1 MKNSKAKEIIVP
13 AVSLFL
19 ICVVV
24 TALLALTNAV
34 TAPKIDALAVET
46 QEATKKQVLSSA
58 DSFSEEKQVEKDGV
72 SYTYYDGLASDGSVM
87 GYVFVTSAKGYGGD
101 ISVMVGVLGD
111 GTVAGVNILSIN
123 ETAGLGMNAKNQSFL
138 DQFLGKS
145 GEIGVAKNNPSDTE
159 IQALT
164 GATITSSAMATAVNT
179 ALSLYAEI
187 GGGQEDEVLPH
198 KREAHGQPR
207 ALRADGRFCDLHH
220 HFVARLYVERAV
232 CGRDVCLGGDIPRIE
247 IAVLLLPEGD
257 ECRLHTVEDGYQRR
271 FLLGGSLC
279 RFGPV
284 DVAHRGQPCGP

>member
-1 MKNSKAKEIIVP
+1 MKNSKAKEILVP

-46 QEATKKQVLSSA
+46 QEAAKKEVLSSA
-58 DSFSEEKQVEKDGV
+58 ASFSEEKQVEKDGV

-187 GGGQEDEVLPH
+187 GGGQN
-198 KREAHGQPR
+198 G
-207 ALRADGRFCDLHH
+207 
-220 HFVARLYVERAV
+220 
-232 CGRDVCLGGDIPRIE
+232 
-247 IAVLLLPEGD
+247 
-257 ECRLHTVEDGYQRR
+257 
-271 FLLGGSLC
+271 
-279 RFGPV
+279 
-284 DVAHRGQPCGP
+284 

>member
-46 QEATKKQVLSSA
+46 QDASKKQVLSSA

-72 SYTYYDGLASDGSVM
+72 SYTYYDVLASDGSVV

-187 GGGQEDEVLPH
+187 GGGQN
-198 KREAHGQPR
+198 G
-207 ALRADGRFCDLHH
+207 
-220 HFVARLYVERAV
+220 
-232 CGRDVCLGGDIPRIE
+232 
-247 IAVLLLPEGD
+247 
-257 ECRLHTVEDGYQRR
+257 
-271 FLLGGSLC
+271 
-279 RFGPV
+279 
-284 DVAHRGQPCGP
+284 

>member
-46 QEATKKQVLSSA
+46 QDASKKQVLSSA
-58 DSFSEEKQVEKDGV
+58 ASFSDEKQIEKDGV

-101 ISVMVGVLGD
+101 ISVMVGVLND

-164 GATITSSAMATAVNT
+164 GATITSRAMATAVNT

-187 GGGQEDEVLPH
+187 GGGQN
-198 KREAHGQPR
+198 G
-207 ALRADGRFCDLHH
+207 
-220 HFVARLYVERAV
+220 
-232 CGRDVCLGGDIPRIE
+232 
-247 IAVLLLPEGD
+247 
-257 ECRLHTVEDGYQRR
+257 
-271 FLLGGSLC
+271 
-279 RFGPV
+279 
-284 DVAHRGQPCGP
+284 

>member
-34 TAPKIDALAVET
+34 TAPKIDALTVET
-46 QEATKKQVLSSA
+46 QEASKKQVLSSA
-58 DSFSEEKQVEKDGV
+58 ASFSDEKQIEKDGV

-145 GEIGVAKNNPSDTE
+145 GEIGVAKNNSSDTE

-164 GATITSSAMATAVNT
+164 GATITSRAMATAVNT

-187 GGGQEDEVLPH
+187 GGGQN
-198 KREAHGQPR
+198 G
-207 ALRADGRFCDLHH
+207 
-220 HFVARLYVERAV
+220 
-232 CGRDVCLGGDIPRIE
+232 
-247 IAVLLLPEGD
+247 
-257 ECRLHTVEDGYQRR
+257 
-271 FLLGGSLC
+271 
-279 RFGPV
+279 
-284 DVAHRGQPCGP
+284 

>member
-1 MKNSKAKEIIVP
+1 MKYSKAKEIIVP

-46 QEATKKQVLSSA
+46 QEASKKQVLSSA

-72 SYTYYDGLASDGSVM
+72 SYTYYDGLASDGSVV

-187 GGGQEDEVLPH
+187 GGGQN
-198 KREAHGQPR
+198 G
-207 ALRADGRFCDLHH
+207 
-220 HFVARLYVERAV
+220 
-232 CGRDVCLGGDIPRIE
+232 
-247 IAVLLLPEGD
+247 
-257 ECRLHTVEDGYQRR
+257 
-271 FLLGGSLC
+271 
-279 RFGPV
+279 
-284 DVAHRGQPCGP
+284 

>member
-46 QEATKKQVLSSA
+46 QDASKKQVLSSA
-58 DSFSEEKQVEKDGV
+58 ASFSEEKQIEKDGV
-72 SYTYYDGLASDGSVM
+72 SYTYYDGLDSDGSVM

-187 GGGQEDEVLPH
+187 GGGQN
-198 KREAHGQPR
+198 G
-207 ALRADGRFCDLHH
+207 
-220 HFVARLYVERAV
+220 
-232 CGRDVCLGGDIPRIE
+232 
-247 IAVLLLPEGD
+247 
-257 ECRLHTVEDGYQRR
+257 
-271 FLLGGSLC
+271 
-279 RFGPV
+279 
-284 DVAHRGQPCGP
+284 

>member
-72 SYTYYDGLASDGSVM
+72 SYTYYDGLTSDGSVM

-187 GGGQEDEVLPH
+187 GGGQN
-198 KREAHGQPR
+198 G
-207 ALRADGRFCDLHH
+207 
-220 HFVARLYVERAV
+220 
-232 CGRDVCLGGDIPRIE
+232 
-247 IAVLLLPEGD
+247 
-257 ECRLHTVEDGYQRR
+257 
-271 FLLGGSLC
+271 
-279 RFGPV
+279 
-284 DVAHRGQPCGP
+284 

>member
-72 SYTYYDGLASDGSVM
+72 SYTYYDGLASDGSVI

-187 GGGQEDEVLPH
+187 GGGQN
-198 KREAHGQPR
+198 G
-207 ALRADGRFCDLHH
+207 
-220 HFVARLYVERAV
+220 
-232 CGRDVCLGGDIPRIE
+232 
-247 IAVLLLPEGD
+247 
-257 ECRLHTVEDGYQRR
+257 
-271 FLLGGSLC
+271 
-279 RFGPV
+279 
-284 DVAHRGQPCGP
+284 

>member
-46 QEATKKQVLSSA
+46 QEASKKQVLSSA
-58 DSFSEEKQVEKDGV
+58 ASFSEEKQVEKDGV
-72 SYTYYDGLASDGSVM
+72 SYTYYDGLDSEGSVM

-187 GGGQEDEVLPH
+187 GGGQN
-198 KREAHGQPR
+198 G
-207 ALRADGRFCDLHH
+207 
-220 HFVARLYVERAV
+220 
-232 CGRDVCLGGDIPRIE
+232 
-247 IAVLLLPEGD
+247 
-257 ECRLHTVEDGYQRR
+257 
-271 FLLGGSLC
+271 
-279 RFGPV
+279 
-284 DVAHRGQPCGP
+284 

>member
-46 QEATKKQVLSSA
+46 QEASKKQVLSSA
-58 DSFSEEKQVEKDGV
+58 ASFSDEKQIEKDGV

-138 DQFLGKS
+138 DQFLGNS

-164 GATITSSAMATAVNT
+164 GATITSRAMATAVNT

-187 GGGQEDEVLPH
+187 GGGQN
-198 KREAHGQPR
+198 G
-207 ALRADGRFCDLHH
+207 
-220 HFVARLYVERAV
+220 
-232 CGRDVCLGGDIPRIE
+232 
-247 IAVLLLPEGD
+247 
-257 ECRLHTVEDGYQRR
+257 
-271 FLLGGSLC
+271 
-279 RFGPV
+279 
-284 DVAHRGQPCGP
+284 

>member
-46 QEATKKQVLSSA
+46 QDASKKQVLSSA
-58 DSFSEEKQVEKDGV
+58 ASFSEEKQVEKDGV
-72 SYTYYDGLASDGSVM
+72 SYTYYDGLTSDGSVM

-164 GATITSSAMATAVNT
+164 GATITSRAMATAVNT

-187 GGGQEDEVLPH
+187 GGGQN
-198 KREAHGQPR
+198 G
-207 ALRADGRFCDLHH
+207 
-220 HFVARLYVERAV
+220 
-232 CGRDVCLGGDIPRIE
+232 
-247 IAVLLLPEGD
+247 
-257 ECRLHTVEDGYQRR
+257 
-271 FLLGGSLC
+271 
-279 RFGPV
+279 
-284 DVAHRGQPCGP
+284 

>member
-13 AVSLFL
+13 AVSQFL

-46 QEATKKQVLSSA
+46 QEASKKQVLSSA
-58 DSFSEEKQVEKDGV
+58 ASFSDEKQIEKDGV
-72 SYTYYDGLASDGSVM
+72 SYTYYDGLDSDGSVM

-187 GGGQEDEVLPH
+187 GGGQN
-198 KREAHGQPR
+198 G
-207 ALRADGRFCDLHH
+207 
-220 HFVARLYVERAV
+220 
-232 CGRDVCLGGDIPRIE
+232 
-247 IAVLLLPEGD
+247 
-257 ECRLHTVEDGYQRR
+257 
-271 FLLGGSLC
+271 
-279 RFGPV
+279 
-284 DVAHRGQPCGP
+284 

>member
-46 QEATKKQVLSSA
+46 QDASKKQVLSSA
-58 DSFSEEKQVEKDGV
+58 ASFSDEKQIEKDGV

-164 GATITSSAMATAVNT
+164 GATITSRAMATAVNT

-187 GGGQEDEVLPH
+187 GGGQN
-198 KREAHGQPR
+198 G
-207 ALRADGRFCDLHH
+207 
-220 HFVARLYVERAV
+220 
-232 CGRDVCLGGDIPRIE
+232 
-247 IAVLLLPEGD
+247 
-257 ECRLHTVEDGYQRR
+257 
-271 FLLGGSLC
+271 
-279 RFGPV
+279 
-284 DVAHRGQPCGP
+284 

>member
-46 QEATKKQVLSSA
+46 QEASKKQVLSSA

-72 SYTYYDGLASDGSVM
+72 SYTYYDGLASDGNVM

-187 GGGQEDEVLPH
+187 GGGQN
-198 KREAHGQPR
+198 G
-207 ALRADGRFCDLHH
+207 
-220 HFVARLYVERAV
+220 
-232 CGRDVCLGGDIPRIE
+232 
-247 IAVLLLPEGD
+247 
-257 ECRLHTVEDGYQRR
+257 
-271 FLLGGSLC
+271 
-279 RFGPV
+279 
-284 DVAHRGQPCGP
+284 

>member
-46 QEATKKQVLSSA
+46 QEASKKQVLSSA
-58 DSFSEEKQVEKDGV
+58 ASFSEEKQVEKDGV

-164 GATITSSAMATAVNT
+164 GATITSRAMATAVNT

-187 GGGQEDEVLPH
+187 GGGQN
-198 KREAHGQPR
+198 G
-207 ALRADGRFCDLHH
+207 
-220 HFVARLYVERAV
+220 
-232 CGRDVCLGGDIPRIE
+232 
-247 IAVLLLPEGD
+247 
-257 ECRLHTVEDGYQRR
+257 
-271 FLLGGSLC
+271 
-279 RFGPV
+279 
-284 DVAHRGQPCGP
+284 

>member
-46 QEATKKQVLSSA
+46 QDASKKQVLSSA

-72 SYTYYDGLASDGSVM
+72 SYTYYDGLASDGSVI

-187 GGGQEDEVLPH
+187 GGGQN
-198 KREAHGQPR
+198 G
-207 ALRADGRFCDLHH
+207 
-220 HFVARLYVERAV
+220 
-232 CGRDVCLGGDIPRIE
+232 
-247 IAVLLLPEGD
+247 
-257 ECRLHTVEDGYQRR
+257 
-271 FLLGGSLC
+271 
-279 RFGPV
+279 
-284 DVAHRGQPCGP
+284 

>member
-46 QEATKKQVLSSA
+46 QEASKKQVLSSA
-58 DSFSEEKQVEKDGV
+58 SSFSEEKQIEKDGV
-72 SYTYYDGLASDGSVM
+72 SYTYYDGLDSDGSVM

-187 GGGQEDEVLPH
+187 GGGQN
-198 KREAHGQPR
+198 G
-207 ALRADGRFCDLHH
+207 
-220 HFVARLYVERAV
+220 
-232 CGRDVCLGGDIPRIE
+232 
-247 IAVLLLPEGD
+247 
-257 ECRLHTVEDGYQRR
+257 
-271 FLLGGSLC
+271 
-279 RFGPV
+279 
-284 DVAHRGQPCGP
+284 

>member
-46 QEATKKQVLSSA
+46 QEASKKQVLSSA
-58 DSFSEEKQVEKDGV
+58 NSFSEEKQVEKDGV
-72 SYTYYDGLASDGSVM
+72 SYTYYDGLASDGSVV

-187 GGGQEDEVLPH
+187 GGGQN
-198 KREAHGQPR
+198 G
-207 ALRADGRFCDLHH
+207 
-220 HFVARLYVERAV
+220 
-232 CGRDVCLGGDIPRIE
+232 
-247 IAVLLLPEGD
+247 
-257 ECRLHTVEDGYQRR
+257 
-271 FLLGGSLC
+271 
-279 RFGPV
+279 
-284 DVAHRGQPCGP
+284 

>member
-46 QEATKKQVLSSA
+46 QDASKKQVLSSA

-187 GGGQEDEVLPH
+187 GGGQN
-198 KREAHGQPR
+198 G
-207 ALRADGRFCDLHH
+207 
-220 HFVARLYVERAV
+220 
-232 CGRDVCLGGDIPRIE
+232 
-247 IAVLLLPEGD
+247 
-257 ECRLHTVEDGYQRR
+257 
-271 FLLGGSLC
+271 
-279 RFGPV
+279 
-284 DVAHRGQPCGP
+284 

>member
-46 QEATKKQVLSSA
+46 QEASKKQVLSSA

-138 DQFLGKS
+138 DQFTGKS

-187 GGGQEDEVLPH
+187 GGGQN
-198 KREAHGQPR
+198 G
-207 ALRADGRFCDLHH
+207 
-220 HFVARLYVERAV
+220 
-232 CGRDVCLGGDIPRIE
+232 
-247 IAVLLLPEGD
+247 
-257 ECRLHTVEDGYQRR
+257 
-271 FLLGGSLC
+271 
-279 RFGPV
+279 
-284 DVAHRGQPCGP
+284 

>member
-46 QEATKKQVLSSA
+46 QGASKKQVLSSA
-58 DSFSEEKQVEKDGV
+58 ASFSEEKQVEKDGV

-187 GGGQEDEVLPH
+187 GGGQN
-198 KREAHGQPR
+198 G
-207 ALRADGRFCDLHH
+207 
-220 HFVARLYVERAV
+220 
-232 CGRDVCLGGDIPRIE
+232 
-247 IAVLLLPEGD
+247 
-257 ECRLHTVEDGYQRR
+257 
-271 FLLGGSLC
+271 
-279 RFGPV
+279 
-284 DVAHRGQPCGP
+284 

>member
-34 TAPKIDALAVET
+34 TAPKIAALAVEP
-46 QEATKKQVLSSA
+46 QDASKKQVLSSA
-58 DSFSEEKQVEKDGV
+58 ASFSEEKQVEKDGV

-187 GGGQEDEVLPH
+187 GGGQN
-198 KREAHGQPR
+198 G
-207 ALRADGRFCDLHH
+207 
-220 HFVARLYVERAV
+220 
-232 CGRDVCLGGDIPRIE
+232 
-247 IAVLLLPEGD
+247 
-257 ECRLHTVEDGYQRR
+257 
-271 FLLGGSLC
+271 
-279 RFGPV
+279 
-284 DVAHRGQPCGP
+284 

>member
-46 QEATKKQVLSSA
+46 QEAAKKQVLSSA
-58 DSFSEEKQVEKDGV
+58 ASFSEEKQVEKEGV

-187 GGGQEDEVLPH
+187 GGGQN
-198 KREAHGQPR
+198 G
-207 ALRADGRFCDLHH
+207 
-220 HFVARLYVERAV
+220 
-232 CGRDVCLGGDIPRIE
+232 
-247 IAVLLLPEGD
+247 
-257 ECRLHTVEDGYQRR
+257 
-271 FLLGGSLC
+271 
-279 RFGPV
+279 
-284 DVAHRGQPCGP
+284 

>member
-34 TAPKIDALAVET
+34 TAPKIDALAAET
-46 QEATKKQVLSSA
+46 QEASKKQVLSSA
-58 DSFSEEKQVEKDGV
+58 ASFSEEKQIEKDGT
-72 SYTYYDGLASDGSVM
+72 SYTYYEGLSDDGSVS

-101 ISVMVGVLGD
+101 ISVMVGVLSD

-164 GATITSSAMATAVNT
+164 GATITSRAMATAVNT

-187 GGGQEDEVLPH
+187 GGGQN
-198 KREAHGQPR
+198 G
-207 ALRADGRFCDLHH
+207 
-220 HFVARLYVERAV
+220 
-232 CGRDVCLGGDIPRIE
+232 
-247 IAVLLLPEGD
+247 
-257 ECRLHTVEDGYQRR
+257 
-271 FLLGGSLC
+271 
-279 RFGPV
+279 
-284 DVAHRGQPCGP
+284 

>member
-46 QEATKKQVLSSA
+46 QEASKKQVLSSA

-111 GTVAGVNILSIN
+111 GTVAGVNTLSIN

-187 GGGQEDEVLPH
+187 GGGQN
-198 KREAHGQPR
+198 G
-207 ALRADGRFCDLHH
+207 
-220 HFVARLYVERAV
+220 
-232 CGRDVCLGGDIPRIE
+232 
-247 IAVLLLPEGD
+247 
-257 ECRLHTVEDGYQRR
+257 
-271 FLLGGSLC
+271 
-279 RFGPV
+279 
-284 DVAHRGQPCGP
+284 

>member
-46 QEATKKQVLSSA
+46 QEASKKQVLSSA

-164 GATITSSAMATAVNT
+164 GATITSRAMATAVNT

-187 GGGQEDEVLPH
+187 GGGQN
-198 KREAHGQPR
+198 G
-207 ALRADGRFCDLHH
+207 
-220 HFVARLYVERAV
+220 
-232 CGRDVCLGGDIPRIE
+232 
-247 IAVLLLPEGD
+247 
-257 ECRLHTVEDGYQRR
+257 
-271 FLLGGSLC
+271 
-279 RFGPV
+279 
-284 DVAHRGQPCGP
+284 

>member
-1 MKNSKAKEIIVP
+1 MKNSKAKEILVP

-46 QEATKKQVLSSA
+46 QEAAKKEVLSSA
-58 DSFSEEKQVEKDGV
+58 ASFSEEKQVEKGGV

-87 GYVFVTSAKGYGGD
+87 GYVFLTSAKGYGGD

-187 GGGQEDEVLPH
+187 GGGQN
-198 KREAHGQPR
+198 G
-207 ALRADGRFCDLHH
+207 
-220 HFVARLYVERAV
+220 
-232 CGRDVCLGGDIPRIE
+232 
-247 IAVLLLPEGD
+247 
-257 ECRLHTVEDGYQRR
+257 
-271 FLLGGSLC
+271 
-279 RFGPV
+279 
-284 DVAHRGQPCGP
+284 

>member
-34 TAPKIDALAVET
+34 TAPKIDARAVET
-46 QEATKKQVLSSA
+46 QDASKKQVLSSA
-58 DSFSEEKQVEKDGV
+58 ASFSEEKQVENDGV
-72 SYTYYDGLASDGSVM
+72 SYPYYDGLASDGSVM

-187 GGGQEDEVLPH
+187 GGGQN
-198 KREAHGQPR
+198 G
-207 ALRADGRFCDLHH
+207 
-220 HFVARLYVERAV
+220 
-232 CGRDVCLGGDIPRIE
+232 
-247 IAVLLLPEGD
+247 
-257 ECRLHTVEDGYQRR
+257 
-271 FLLGGSLC
+271 
-279 RFGPV
+279 
-284 DVAHRGQPCGP
+284 

>member
-46 QEATKKQVLSSA
+46 QDASKKQVLSSA
-58 DSFSEEKQVEKDGV
+58 ASFSEEKQVEKDGV
-72 SYTYYDGLASDGSVM
+72 SYTYYDGLASDDSVM

-123 ETAGLGMNAKNQSFL
+123 ETAGLGMNAKNQNFL

-187 GGGQEDEVLPH
+187 GGGQN
-198 KREAHGQPR
+198 G
-207 ALRADGRFCDLHH
+207 
-220 HFVARLYVERAV
+220 
-232 CGRDVCLGGDIPRIE
+232 
-247 IAVLLLPEGD
+247 
-257 ECRLHTVEDGYQRR
+257 
-271 FLLGGSLC
+271 
-279 RFGPV
+279 
-284 DVAHRGQPCGP
+284 

>member
-46 QEATKKQVLSSA
+46 QDASKKQVLSSA
-58 DSFSEEKQVEKDGV
+58 ASFSEEKQVEKGGV
-72 SYTYYDGLASDGSVM
+72 SYTYYDGLTSDGSVV

-164 GATITSSAMATAVNT
+164 GATITSRAMATAVNT

-187 GGGQEDEVLPH
+187 GGGQN
-198 KREAHGQPR
+198 G
-207 ALRADGRFCDLHH
+207 
-220 HFVARLYVERAV
+220 
-232 CGRDVCLGGDIPRIE
+232 
-247 IAVLLLPEGD
+247 
-257 ECRLHTVEDGYQRR
+257 
-271 FLLGGSLC
+271 
-279 RFGPV
+279 
-284 DVAHRGQPCGP
+284 

>member
-34 TAPKIDALAVET
+34 TAPKIDALTVET
-46 QEATKKQVLSSA
+46 QEAA
-58 DSFSEEKQVEKDGV
+58 ASFSDEKQIEKDGV

-164 GATITSSAMATAVNT
+164 GATITSRAMATAVNT

-187 GGGQEDEVLPH
+187 GGGQN
-198 KREAHGQPR
+198 G
-207 ALRADGRFCDLHH
+207 
-220 HFVARLYVERAV
+220 
-232 CGRDVCLGGDIPRIE
+232 
-247 IAVLLLPEGD
+247 
-257 ECRLHTVEDGYQRR
+257 
-271 FLLGGSLC
+271 
-279 RFGPV
+279 
-284 DVAHRGQPCGP
+284 

>member
-34 TAPKIDALAVET
+34 TAPKIDALAVES
-46 QEATKKQVLSSA
+46 QEASKKQVLSSA
-58 DSFSEEKQVEKDGV
+58 ASFSDEKQIEKDGV

-164 GATITSSAMATAVNT
+164 GATITSRAMATAVNT

-187 GGGQEDEVLPH
+187 GGGQN
-198 KREAHGQPR
+198 G
-207 ALRADGRFCDLHH
+207 
-220 HFVARLYVERAV
+220 
-232 CGRDVCLGGDIPRIE
+232 
-247 IAVLLLPEGD
+247 
-257 ECRLHTVEDGYQRR
+257 
-271 FLLGGSLC
+271 
-279 RFGPV
+279 
-284 DVAHRGQPCGP
+284 

>member
-46 QEATKKQVLSSA
+46 QEASKKQVLSSA
-58 DSFSEEKQVEKDGV
+58 ASFSDEKQIEKDGV

-101 ISVMVGVLGD
+101 ISVMVGVLND

-164 GATITSSAMATAVNT
+164 GATITSRAMATAVNT

-187 GGGQEDEVLPH
+187 GGGQN
-198 KREAHGQPR
+198 G
-207 ALRADGRFCDLHH
+207 
-220 HFVARLYVERAV
+220 
-232 CGRDVCLGGDIPRIE
+232 
-247 IAVLLLPEGD
+247 
-257 ECRLHTVEDGYQRR
+257 
-271 FLLGGSLC
+271 
-279 RFGPV
+279 
-284 DVAHRGQPCGP
+284 

>member
-46 QEATKKQVLSSA
+46 QEASKKQVLSSA
-58 DSFSEEKQVEKDGV
+58 TSFSEEKQVEKDGV
-72 SYTYYDGLASDGSVM
+72 SYTYYDGLTSDGSVM

-164 GATITSSAMATAVNT
+164 GATITSRAMATAVNT

-187 GGGQEDEVLPH
+187 GGGQN
-198 KREAHGQPR
+198 G
-207 ALRADGRFCDLHH
+207 
-220 HFVARLYVERAV
+220 
-232 CGRDVCLGGDIPRIE
+232 
-247 IAVLLLPEGD
+247 
-257 ECRLHTVEDGYQRR
+257 
-271 FLLGGSLC
+271 
-279 RFGPV
+279 
-284 DVAHRGQPCGP
+284 

>member
-46 QEATKKQVLSSA
+46 QDASKKQVLSSA
-58 DSFSEEKQVEKDGV
+58 ASFSEEKQVEKDGV
-72 SYTYYDGLASDGSVM
+72 SYTYYDGLTSDGSVV

-123 ETAGLGMNAKNQSFL
+123 ETAGLGMNAKTQSFL

-187 GGGQEDEVLPH
+187 GGGQN
-198 KREAHGQPR
+198 G
-207 ALRADGRFCDLHH
+207 
-220 HFVARLYVERAV
+220 
-232 CGRDVCLGGDIPRIE
+232 
-247 IAVLLLPEGD
+247 
-257 ECRLHTVEDGYQRR
+257 
-271 FLLGGSLC
+271 
-279 RFGPV
+279 
-284 DVAHRGQPCGP
+284 

>member
-34 TAPKIDALAVET
+34 TSPKIDALAVET
-46 QEATKKQVLSSA
+46 QDASKKQVLSSA
-58 DSFSEEKQVEKDGV
+58 ASFSEEKQVEKDGV

-187 GGGQEDEVLPH
+187 GGGQN
-198 KREAHGQPR
+198 G
-207 ALRADGRFCDLHH
+207 
-220 HFVARLYVERAV
+220 
-232 CGRDVCLGGDIPRIE
+232 
-247 IAVLLLPEGD
+247 
-257 ECRLHTVEDGYQRR
+257 
-271 FLLGGSLC
+271 
-279 RFGPV
+279 
-284 DVAHRGQPCGP
+284 

>member
-46 QEATKKQVLSSA
+46 QDASKKQVLSSA
-58 DSFSEEKQVEKDGV
+58 ASFSEEKQVEKDGV

-87 GYVFVTSAKGYGGD
+87 GYVCVTSAKGYGGD

-187 GGGQEDEVLPH
+187 GGGQN
-198 KREAHGQPR
+198 G
-207 ALRADGRFCDLHH
+207 
-220 HFVARLYVERAV
+220 
-232 CGRDVCLGGDIPRIE
+232 
-247 IAVLLLPEGD
+247 
-257 ECRLHTVEDGYQRR
+257 
-271 FLLGGSLC
+271 
-279 RFGPV
+279 
-284 DVAHRGQPCGP
+284 

>member
-46 QEATKKQVLSSA
+46 QDASKKQVLSSA

-145 GEIGVAKNNPSDTE
+145 GKIGVAKNNPSDTE

-187 GGGQEDEVLPH
+187 GGGQN
-198 KREAHGQPR
+198 G
-207 ALRADGRFCDLHH
+207 
-220 HFVARLYVERAV
+220 
-232 CGRDVCLGGDIPRIE
+232 
-247 IAVLLLPEGD
+247 
-257 ECRLHTVEDGYQRR
+257 
-271 FLLGGSLC
+271 
-279 RFGPV
+279 
-284 DVAHRGQPCGP
+284 

>member
-46 QEATKKQVLSSA
+46 QEAAKKQVLSSA
-58 DSFSEEKQVEKDGV
+58 ASFSEEKQVEKDGV
-72 SYTYYDGLASDGSVM
+72 SYTYYDGLTSDGSVV

-187 GGGQEDEVLPH
+187 GGGQN
-198 KREAHGQPR
+198 G
-207 ALRADGRFCDLHH
+207 
-220 HFVARLYVERAV
+220 
-232 CGRDVCLGGDIPRIE
+232 
-247 IAVLLLPEGD
+247 
-257 ECRLHTVEDGYQRR
+257 
-271 FLLGGSLC
+271 
-279 RFGPV
+279 
-284 DVAHRGQPCGP
+284 